1 MIRPI
6 DTWSIDQI
14 TSGQVITNIS
24 NVVKELVENSID
36 AGASVIDIKLIN
48 YGKDGI
54 RVQDNGCGINEAD
67 FDFLARKHATSKM
80 EQFSDLGHVKTLG
93 FRGEALAS
101 LCALS
106 EVTVITSAGGGSGY
120 ELKMDRDGSVSEK
133 TKTATP
139 RGTVVMVDHLFH
151 NLPVR
156 RKDFERNHMREYT
169 KVISLIQEYALLS
182 DIRITVEHTTRN
194 RSNLTL
200 RSQGKDM
207 VQRIACIYGFK
218 RTKTLLQVALGS
230 PELKGLNINV
240 NGYISKP
247 AIGMGDSATTC
258 QLIAINN
265 RPSYQPRIVR
275 TLVDVYKQFNITET
289 PFFVFNITMNTD
301 MYDVNISPDKRSL
314 LLHDEGKIIEC
325 LKLACLKL
333 FDDLDHPV
341 PRASS
346 DMPLSKKKK
355 TDFLSFASFTSSGS
369 AIEQNS
375 RSIGKEASKSQDD
388 HLENS
393 VNVAS
398 ESDMSDNNKY
408 DSDNNDG
415 NEDSGGDDDEVFATG
430 NNDNVHNHEEREEGD
445 NDGYNDRPVRSPMT
459 RQPVELPDRNGCHS
473 CSSSDH
479 DSTEYEFS
487 QISAQCNETSA
498 IDIAKDSTNIDGDEA
513 VPTVLNSSAF
523 EIKFEIDS
531 NPLNLSENPT
541 NNEYNRDFSDQHSS
555 SRPSSRGLKTL
566 NTHIHLPVTVDGITD
581 SLRSEANQ
589 NYNDDDDNKLKFQ
602 NLAIDEEG
610 VEERLQLSIRKDD
623 FDSMEVVGQFNLG
636 FILVVNRKSNHDD
649 LFVIDQHASDEIY
662 NFERLQKNTV
672 LSRQPLIS
680 PHQLELSAVEEL
692 TIQEHMDIFEKNG
705 FSIGVH
711 EDQPPG
717 HQCFLESVPYS
728 KSTIFDDRDVFE
740 LLSKIKEEPTN
751 KDLKCSKLRSMFA
764 MRACRSS
771 IMVGRPL
778 DMNTMRRVVKHLGFL
793 DKPWNCPHG
802 RPTLRHITS
811 LS

>member
-1 MIRPI
+1 MIKPI

-14 TSGQVITNIS
+14 TSGQVITTIS

-36 AGASVIDIKLIN
+36 AGASVIDVKLVN

-54 RVQDNGCGINEAD
+54 RIQDNGCGINEAD
-67 FDFLARKHATSKM
+67 FDLLAQKHATSKL
-80 EQFSDLGHVKTLG
+80 EQFSDLGAVKTLG

-106 EVTVITSAGGGSGY
+106 EVTIITSVSGSYGY
-120 ELKMDRDGSVSEK
+120 ELKMGLDGSVREK

-139 RGTVVMVDHLFH
+139 KGTVVVVDDLFH

-156 RKDFERNHMREYT
+156 RKDFERNSMREYT
-169 KVISLIQEYALLS
+169 KLISVIQEYALLT
-182 DIRITVEHTTRN
+182 DARITVEHTTRN
-194 RSNLTL
+194 RSNLSL
-200 RSQGKDM
+200 RSQGSDM

-218 RTKTLLQVALGS
+218 RTKTLLKVTLGPS
-230 PELKGLNINV
+230 DLNGINV
-240 NGYISKP
+240 NVDGYISKP

-258 QLIAINN
+258 QLIAING
-265 RPSYQPRIVR
+265 RPSYQPKIVK

-289 PFFVFNITMNTD
+289 PFFIFNISMETD

-314 LLHDEGKIIEC
+314 LLHGESKITEA
-325 LKLACLKL
+325 LNLACAKM
-333 FDDLDHPV
+333 FGELDHPV
-341 PRASS
+341 PRSASEL
-346 DMPLSKKKK
+346 PPSKKTKSR
-355 TDFLSFASFTSSGS
+355 FLSFANFASSGS
-369 AIEQNS
+369 IIEQNS
-375 RSIGKEASKSQDD
+375 SSKAKLSLESEDYDLEDPSLNVTQDGD
-388 HLENS
+388 LS
-393 VNVAS
+393 
-398 ESDMSDNNKY
+398 
-408 DSDNNDG
+408 DSDDTKNNDY
-415 NEDSGGDDDEVFATG
+415 DG
-430 NNDNVHNHEEREEGD
+430 NNDDDDTIFDNSVAQSKDFERNENHKCCSDNHNCDVDE
-445 NDGYNDRPVRSPMT
+445 
-459 RQPVELPDRNGCHS
+459 
-473 CSSSDH
+473 SSQF
-479 DSTEYEFS
+479 TNNCKRK
-487 QISAQCNETSA
+487 SAS
-498 IDIAKDSTNIDGDEA
+498 DIAN
-513 VPTVLNSSAF
+513 VPSNDTSGNTLNKSGSSLF
-523 EIKFEIDS
+523 DIKEEIDS
-531 NPLNLSENPT
+531 MPLHLHEPPVNYEFENNLTERQSA
-541 NNEYNRDFSDQHSS
+541 
-555 SRPSSRGLKTL
+555 SRPGSRRLKTL
-566 NTHIHLPVTVDGITD
+566 NTHIHLPITSDDIAD
-581 SLRSEANQ
+581 SLRNEANFHEDEDS
-589 NYNDDDDNKLKFQ
+589 NVKCQ

-623 FDSMEVVGQFNLG
+623 FEKMEIVGQFNLG
-636 FILVVNRKSNHDD
+636 FILVINRKANHDD

-662 NFERLQKNTV
+662 NFERLQSNTV

-705 FSIGVH
+705 FSIGIH
-711 EDQPPG
+711 DDEPPG

-751 KDLKCSKLRSMFA
+751 KDLKCSKLRAMFA

-771 IMVGRPL
+771 IMVGRSL
-778 DMNTMRRVVKHLGFL
+778 DMNTMRRVVSHLGLL